1 MLIHIRH
8 TFNFVYFK
16 LFETTHPDWAPSLH
30 LGNENYNSWSCKSSS
45 TVATERYERSV
56 KRKVLA
62 NTQSPSNVQ
71 LKKKIIDKDTDGN
84 TTNGKFL
91 KSSLYIIQVAIY
103 PLGGGSNL

>member
-30 LGNENYNSWSCKSSS
+30 LGNENYNSCKSSS
-45 TVATERYERSV
+45 TVAAATERHERSV

-62 NTQSPSNVQ
+62 DAQSPANVQ

-91 KSSLYIIQVAIY
+91 KSSLYIIQVANY
-103 PLGGGSNL
+103 PLGGGSYL